1 MADSNK
7 PLNASVRD
15 AARRSGQTYFS
26 STEAREGAFRAQV
39 ERERKA
45 DEAKTTKLRALR
57 LAREEQDRQDAANAP
72 APVKRSRR
80 KKTPA
85 VSA

>member
-1 MADSNK
+1 MADNIK
-7 PLNASVRD
+7 PLTASTRD
-15 AARRSGQTYFS
+15 AARRNGQTYFT
-26 STEAREGAFRAQV
+26 STEAREGAFRAEV

-45 DEAKTTKLRALR
+45 SEAKTAKLRALR
-57 LAREEQDRQDAANAP
+57 LAREEQDCQDAANAP
-72 APVKRSRR
+72 APVKRSRS